1 MTQANLDEKIIN
13 LEKRLMGKIGELGT
27 KVSENEK
34 NTIWRIKDCEELLKS
49 RVSDRYVNDAIEKLN
64 ETLSLE
70 VKPSFIC

>member
-34 NTIWRIKDCEELLKS
+34 NTIWRIKDCEELLKK
-49 RVSDRYVNDAIEKLN
+49 YTNL
-64 ETLSLE
+64 
-70 VKPSFIC
+70 